1 MPLHY
6 EQQGSANNPT
16 LVFLHGFLG
25 NHHDWYQSIE
35 LLKEQFHCIT
45 LDLPGHGNSISVQT
59 PLENGFQHCHQLIK
73 DTLDRLNLSRYVLVG
88 YSLGGRI
95 ALDYART
102 QDDPRLT
109 HLILESSH
117 IGLNGQTPDKE
128 LRYQHDL
135 QWAQKFATQ
144 SLLQSLEQWY
154 QQEVFADLTR
164 QQRVKVVQQRAHN
177 YGVFLANMLLSTSL
191 AKQQSGQRFLEH
203 TQLPISYLFGEN
215 DTKFQDIAKSLPI
228 KENIKTH
235 GFNGV
240 GHNIHQQAPLH
251 YTQKLQQ
258 ILSDN

>member
-1 MPLHY
+1 MPLYY
-6 EQQGSANNPT
+6 EQHGSTDAPA
-16 LVFLHGFLG
+16 LIFLHGFLG
-25 NHHDWYQSIE
+25 NHQDWHQSIQQ
-35 LLKEQFHCIT
+35 LKEQFRCIT

-73 DTLDRLNLSRYVLVG
+73 DTLDRLKLTKYILVG

-102 QDDPRLT
+102 QNDERLK
-109 HLILESSH
+109 HLVLESSH
-117 IGLNGQTPDKE
+117 IGLNKQIPDKE
-128 LRYQHDL
+128 QRYQHDL

-154 QQEVFADLTR
+154 QQEVFADLSC
-164 QQRVKVVQQRAHN
+164 QQRLKVVNQRAHN

-203 TQLPISYLFGEN
+203 TSLPISYLFGQN
-215 DTKFQDIAKSLPI
+215 DEKFQNIAKSLPI

-240 GHNIHQQAPLH
+240 GHNIHQQAPLD
-251 YTQKLQQ
+251 YTQKLKQ
-258 ILSDN
+258 ILSDY